1 MAKFRYE
8 KDRKLS
14 MKHHKDSIKRDK
26 EHAKDHL
33 KSAKEHEKVLSKL
46 GKAKGHGMGK
56 VTQREYPAPRRKHRV
71 HAR

>member
-26 EHAKDHL
+26 AHAKDHL
-33 KSAKEHEKVLSKL
+33 KSAKEHAKILHDLGRAPGHKMIGEK
-46 GKAKGHGMGK
+46 
-56 VTQREYPAPRRKHRV
+56 
-71 HAR
+71 